1 MMSTQSN
8 KSTQP
13 NSAVG
18 LNSDNLGESTIN
30 LANFRFLAM
39 MKEAPVPKGTKGR
52 TTTMRERILQASLF
66 PDIYDKRGKSRS
78 PGNVD
83 FGEPH
88 NIKGNPY

>member
-1 MMSTQSN
+1 MSSSYSHKCTL
-8 KSTQP
+8 P
-13 NSAVG
+13 NASIG
-18 LNSDNLGESTIN
+18 LNSENLGDSNIN
-30 LANFRFLAM
+30 SANWRFLAA
-39 MKEAPVPKGTKGR
+39 MKDAPPPKGTTGKS
-52 TTTMRERILQASLF
+52 TTLRERILQLSLF

>member
-1 MMSTQSN
+1 MTPSKSVVSN
-8 KSTQP
+8 
-13 NSAVG
+13 NSIG
-18 LNSDNLGESTIN
+18 LNSDKIDEMNLPN
-30 LANFRFLAM
+30 ALFKFLYT
-39 MKEAPVPKGTKGR
+39 MKEAPAPKGTTGR
-52 TTTMRERILQASLF
+52 ATTMRERILQLSLF

>member
-1 MMSTQSN
+1 MS
-8 KSTQP
+8 KSTVS
-13 NSAVG
+13 NVSIG
-18 LNSDNLGESTIN
+18 LNSEKMDEMNIN
-30 LANFRFLAM
+30 FALFKFLHNK
-39 MKEAPVPKGTKGR
+39 KEAPVPKGTVGGCQ
-52 TTTMRERILQASLF
+52 TMRERILQLSLF